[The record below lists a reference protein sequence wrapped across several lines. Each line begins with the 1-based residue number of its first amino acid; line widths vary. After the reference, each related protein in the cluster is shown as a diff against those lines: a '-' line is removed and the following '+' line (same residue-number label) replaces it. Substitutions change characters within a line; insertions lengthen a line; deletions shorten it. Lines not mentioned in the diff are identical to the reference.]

1 MDAIKRLNVK
11 INRLKLGF
19 LVLEEIRLTCG
30 VKSGIRPIEHVKS
43 LLHNLRNKVRKINKI
58 FLKAQSPYL

>member
-11 INRLKLGF
+11 INRLKLAF

-30 VKSGIRPIEHVKS
+30 IKRGIRPIENVNS
-43 LLHNLRNKVRKINKI
+43 LLHNLRHEVRKIKKL
-58 FLKAQSPYL
+58 FRKAQSLYL